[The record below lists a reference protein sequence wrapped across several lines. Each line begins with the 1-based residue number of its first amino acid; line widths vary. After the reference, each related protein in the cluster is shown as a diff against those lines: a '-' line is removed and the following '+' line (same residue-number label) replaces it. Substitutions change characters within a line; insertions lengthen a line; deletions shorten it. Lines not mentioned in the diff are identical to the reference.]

1 MAVCFFMDG
10 LTTPFFKAVGN
21 VPDDND
27 ALISLVMGPVRAS
40 TDCFT
45 TWVGIG
51 PSTQDLV
58 LERRMMSL
66 IEASLFKNLFNS
78 LLKIYLGMGFFNSF
92 GTEAQSFVALK

>member
-1 MAVCFFMDG
+1 MDG

-40 TDCFT
+40 ADCFT

-51 PSTQDLV
+51 SSTQDLV
-58 LERRMMSL
+58 SSVE
-66 IEASLFKNLFNS
+66 
-78 LLKIYLGMGFFNSF
+78 
-92 GTEAQSFVALK
+92 